1 MWIHIHAR
9 EHLGQNVRDVP
20 VLTDLPLGS
29 GRFQGQVVRGDITF
43 GGRDQ
48 PVAASPA
55 RYGRRRSIPQHWGRV
70 DEASQASSRRSGTT
84 GGDFLV
90 AAAIHLGLLFP
101 GYGHR
106 AAGTA
111 ESIIAVVLIV
121 GLVVTLASP
130 SRARVAAIA
139 VQSFGILGVVVGL
152 ITIAVGIG
160 PRTSLDLALHG
171 LMLIVLVAGLIIAVQ
186 MKTRAVT
193 A

>member
-1 MWIHIHAR
+1 M
-9 EHLGQNVRDVP
+9 
-20 VLTDLPLGS
+20 
-29 GRFQGQVVRGDITF
+29 
-43 GGRDQ
+43 
-48 PVAASPA
+48 
-55 RYGRRRSIPQHWGRV
+55 
-70 DEASQASSRRSGTT
+70 
-84 GGDFLV
+84 
-90 AAAIHLGLLFP
+90 
-101 GYGHR
+101 
-106 AAGTA
+106 
-111 ESIIAVVLIV
+111 LIV